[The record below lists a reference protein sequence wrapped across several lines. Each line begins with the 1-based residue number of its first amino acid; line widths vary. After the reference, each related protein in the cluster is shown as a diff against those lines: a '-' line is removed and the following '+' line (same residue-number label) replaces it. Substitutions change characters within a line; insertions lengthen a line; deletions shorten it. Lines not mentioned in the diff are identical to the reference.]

1 MVSTLKHERRTDRT
15 GQQNGGV
22 PPTAVPDPA
31 LAAVMRRLRGTTPQQ
46 TVASRAGLTTGTYAK
61 VELGKSNPTW
71 TTVCAI
77 AGALGVSLRELVEA
91 IEAEK

>member
-1 MVSTLKHERRTDRT
+1 MASTLKRRHGTDRT
-15 GQQNGGV
+15 GQQNGAV
-22 PPTAVPDPA
+22 PPTGVPDPA
-31 LAAVMRRLRGTTPQQ
+31 LAAVLKRLRGTTPQQ

-77 AGALGVSLRELVEA
+77 AAALGVSLRELVEA
-91 IEAEK
+91 IEAER